1 MTETDPQEQRNDHNH
16 AYYWTDDRGRAY
28 VGDSEDIVQLSKLIA
43 YAEYGDTA
51 LEADHV
57 HHALAA
63 TGVEGIEPIHV
74 DAPRFLVPLDQ
85 DAHRQ
90 LHADGGHSE
99 DDIPLLLPDSDDSRE
114 PKPSDDSQA
123 RVAAD

>member
-1 MTETDPQEQRNDHNH
+1 MTDTDPQEEQCDNH

-28 VGDSEDIVQLSKLIA
+28 VGDSEDIVQLSTLIA
-43 YAEYGDTA
+43 YAEYGEQA

-63 TGVEGIEPIHV
+63 TGVEGIEPIRV

-99 DDIPLLLPDSDDSRE
+99 DDIPLLLPDSDSRE
-114 PKPSDDSQA
+114 PKSSDDSQA